1 MHLEGTLGPWSA
13 PHVAPPSVAGGA
25 AGAHWSLEGT
35 HSVAEAPEAVTSDEQ
50 SSPGAHD
57 GWAAEHPLA
66 QKRSPANCAHAN
78 PGRQSEAISQ
88 GSHAPATLP
97 AASALAPAS
106 AAPPR

>member
-1 MHLEGTLGPWSA
+1 VEGTLGPFSS

-35 HSVAEAPEAVTSDEQ
+35 HSVAEAPEAVTRDEQ
-50 SSPGAHD
+50 SSPTAHE

-66 QKRSPANCAHAN
+66 QKRSPANCAHAK
-78 PGRQSEAISQ
+78 PARQSEAISQ
-88 GSHAPATLP
+88 GSHGPATP
-97 AASALAPAS
+97 TVASALAPAS